1 MAVNPAL
8 VVTGWGVVCPVG
20 LNAAQSWDA
29 LLAGSGGRGEN
40 LLGPE
45 WLKLK
50 SPRAARVPPFA
61 TPSGTQSRDRSIQLA
76 ALAAKEAWD
85 QAALS
90 QVSPSA
96 IGTTFSSSK
105 GGLVTLLQAQE
116 ALGQRKAPSEN
127 FLRDFFPSTP
137 GIFLREQLG
146 FKGPAL
152 SFSAACATGLAS
164 LIQAADWIERG
175 TCEAVLAG
183 STESSIHP
191 LVLAG
196 FQQMGLLTS
205 NPEGSRP
212 FDLCRDGFLLGEGC
226 GAMVLESE
234 SSALGRGITPL
245 VRMTG
250 WAQGAD
256 GDGILELEP
265 RGRSI
270 IGVIERALGRAGLKP
285 ENIGYINAH
294 GTGTRANDKVESEA
308 LAEVFGARRVWVSS
322 TKGAT
327 GHLLGAAGSVEA
339 VFAGIALSRG
349 QAPVTRNLKDP
360 DPECR
365 VRHVPPGGV
374 RENWEHVMSLSYG
387 IGGQL
392 GAVIF
397 SKG

>member
-1 MAVNPAL
+1 MAVNAAL

-29 LLAGSGGRGEN
+29 LMEGMGAEGER
-40 LLGPE
+40 LSGPE
-45 WLKLK
+45 WLKFK
-50 SPRAARVPPFA
+50 SPRAARVPSF
-61 TPSGTQSRDRSIQLA
+61 TPPGGTSPRDRSLQLA
-76 ALAAKEAWD
+76 ALAAQEAWD
-85 QAALS
+85 QAALG
-90 QVSPSA
+90 QVSPA
-96 IGTTFSSSK
+96 AVGTTFSSSK
-105 GGLVTLLQAQE
+105 GGLLSLLRAREDLERGQAPP
-116 ALGQRKAPSEN
+116 LN
-127 FLRDFFPSTP
+127 FLQDFFPSTP

-175 TCEAVLAG
+175 SCGAVLAG

-196 FQQMGLLTS
+196 FAQMGLLTS
-205 NPEGSRP
+205 NPQGGRP

-234 SSALGRGITPL
+234 SSALGRGATPL

-250 WAQGAD
+250 WALGAD

-270 IGVIERALGRAGLKP
+270 IGVIQRALSRAGLKP

-308 LAEVFGARRVWVSS
+308 LAEVFGARSVWVSS

-339 VFAGIALSRG
+339 VFTAMAVSRG
-349 QAPVTRNLKDP
+349 RAPVTRNLKDP

-374 RENWEHVMSLSYG
+374 TGNWEHVMSLSYG